1 MFTARVKKVVDQA
14 KPSQKVVLIIRID
27 ADLNTSEV
35 ATIADASQRRVY
47 IDKFYSK
54 LKQPLV
60 KEVKSL
66 TGVQIVDKLEGT
78 NQMVLA
84 APAEIWRKYLA
95 HPPAVFKSKALTVSA
110 NETEVTL

>member
-1 MFTARVKKVVDQA
+1 MFSARVKEVVDQA

-27 ADLNTSEV
+27 ADLNASKV
-35 ATIADASQRRVY
+35 AAIPNASQRRDY

-60 KEVKSL
+60 KGVKSL
-66 TGVQIVDKLEGT
+66 SGVQIIDRLDGT
-78 NQMVLA
+78 NQMVVA
-84 APAEIWRKYLA
+84 APANVWRRYLA
-95 HPPAVFKSKALTVSA
+95 HPPAVFRSKALTLSA